1 MRTNIFKAL
10 ACLILFILFVSSC
23 DWQDLPSYEQ
33 AEISAVQ
40 FYYRWASGEKDAV
53 TGEPIV
59 KEKRLDTVSEVDSGK
74 GLVTANV
81 TVPDAS
87 GDFSEDVRADVSQG
101 RLWGQV
107 SVSTAARVTP
117 VNGTA
122 KLGTPD
128 DWTKERQFEV
138 RAADGTVKVWTIK
151 IVEFNK

>member
-1 MRTNIFKAL
+1 MRNNIVKAL
-10 ACLILFILFVSSC
+10 FGLILSIPFISSC

-40 FYYRWASGEKDAV
+40 YYYRWASGEKDAV

-59 KEKRLDTVSEVDSGK
+59 KEKRLDTVSEVDSEK
-74 GLVTANV
+74 GLVTAKV

-87 GDFSEDVRADVSQG
+87 GDFSEAVRAGVSQN

-128 DWTKERQFEV
+128 DWTKEQQYEV
-138 RAADGTVKVWTIK
+138 RAANGTVKVWTIK